1 VPRGDGLGVRC
12 GHWLLGDGGGLA
24 LLAADDERNLDRCLL
39 AEGLDGGLELRALGR
54 ALCIVFLIA

>member
-1 VPRGDGLGVRC
+1 VRC

-24 LLAADDERNLDRCLL
+24 LLAADDKGNLDRCLL

-54 ALCIVFLIA
+54 ALGIVFLIT

>member
-1 VPRGDGLGVRC
+1 MPGGDRFGVRC

-39 AEGLDGGLELRALGR
+39 AEGLDGGLELRALGG